1 MKRLFTS
8 VSAAIM
14 LCAPMA
20 MAQDFDTRATA
31 AWVYDQTTDTVLL
44 SHNAET
50 PLPPASM
57 SKLMTV
63 YMAFEA
69 IADGRLKID
78 EEFIVSEHAASYGGS
93 SMFLRSGER
102 VRVDD
107 LLRGI
112 IVLSGNDA
120 SAVIAEALSSD
131 GTEAGFAR
139 MMTNRAQQLGM
150 VNSTFA
156 NSNGMP
162 HPEHRMTMHD
172 LGILADRLIEDFPTF
187 YQIFAEETFPFDG
200 RVPSNSNNRNPIL
213 GMGLGADGLKT
224 GHTQEAG
231 YGLVG
236 SAVQDDRRV
245 IFVITGLE
253 SEAVRREESSRIL
266 NWAFRQFAMRDVGTA
281 GTRLA
286 EADVWMGAQPSV
298 GLVLAEDLNLLVP
311 SVSSADV
318 SARVVYNGPLAAPIA
333 AGQEVAHLVIT
344 REGLPEV
351 SVPLLAETAVSQGGF
366 GVKLTAAVSVLLGK
380 MGLGQTDALPATED
394 ADATAAPV

>member
-1 MKRLFTS
+1 MKRLLTT
-8 VSAAIM
+8 VSAA
-14 LCAPMA
+14 LLLLAPMA
-20 MAQDFDTRATA
+20 HAQDFDTRATA

-44 SHNAET
+44 AHNADV

-69 IADGRLKID
+69 IADGRLRED
-78 EEFIVSEHAASYGGS
+78 EELTVSEHAASYGGS

-102 VRVDD
+102 VNVTD

-120 SAVIAEALSSD
+120 SAVIAEALSPD

-139 MMTNRAQQLGM
+139 MMTDRAQRLGM
-150 VNSTFA
+150 TQSNFA
-156 NSNGMP
+156 NSNGWP
-162 HPEHRMTMHD
+162 AEGQRMSMHD
-172 LGILADRLIEDFPTF
+172 LGILADHLIEDYPT
-187 YQIFAEETFPFDG
+187 YYTIFSEETFPFDG
-200 RVPSNSNNRNPIL
+200 RVPANSNNRNPIL

-245 IFVITGLE
+245 IFVITGLD
-253 SEAVRREESSRIL
+253 SEAARREESGRIL
-266 NWAFRQFAMRDVGTA
+266 NWAFRQFAMRDVGRA
-281 GTRLA
+281 GTHLA

-298 GLVLAEDLNLLVP
+298 GLVLGEDLNLLVP

-333 AGQEVAHLVIT
+333 EGQEVAQLVIT

-351 SVPLLAETAVSQGGF
+351 TVPLLAEQAVSQGGF
-366 GVKLTAAVSVLLGK
+366 TVKLSAALSVLMGK
-380 MGLGQTDALPATED
+380 MGIGQIDTAPAETDAE
-394 ADATAAPV
+394 ADAA